1 YKYGNI
7 RRFNKNIT
15 FYEKKTNISLCL
27 KNQNLIRQRENNNT
41 YYLSNNVGYI
51 KTNIYDMSRKN
62 ENNVP
67 QHFCDNERNKE
78 IVGSTG
84 FFSTHNN
91 KDRHLNKYT
100 VSHNKYKN
108 YSPNKD
114 RDISREEN
122 VFIKN
127 NLQEEKIDKLNRKS
141 DELNVQENYNNT
153 KEKSSINAFND
164 LKKNEENNKNK
175 NKFGT
180 STQNR
185 LDNICNSKCNDKFN
199 TEKNNDKSLL
209 QVDKLDCKEI
219 NCYHT
224 SNDNM
229 KNENDNNF
237 SCDYKYNRDMKKKD
251 PKDNNYIDVSLYNYN
266 KYKQN
271 NYHDKYKQTNY
282 HDKYKQNNY
291 NDKYNDNNYND
302 KYNDNNYNDKY
313 NDNNYNDKYNDKY
326 NDHNY
331 NDKYNDNNY
340 NNIQYN
346 HNILPTNK
354 DVLVFKTNQQS
365 KHHTDI
371 LYNNN
376 NEEKENG
383 LHKNFNVN
391 ENIKNMIYEDNYNQ
405 SIKRKRNL
413 PPTSYKTITDRERSR
428 SKNTSNINNK
438 SSEIK
443 NKSTI
448 CTSGNLVNLL
458 KNNKENNITSK
469 DKNYDT
475 HIYNTIDNDKHV
487 EKYNTNK
494 KYCNNY
500 MTNKTNNNINNNIHN
515 NINNNI
521 NNNNYSTHQ
530 KYNLYYYT
538 HYDRFYLKRR
548 KTYANDNNQM

>member
-1 YKYGNI
+1 MEKQREILKRILTNKLKKREQERKMERQQKRESLIEKNKIIQKFIEINNDNNLYHNKYKSGNI

-27 KNQNLIRQRENNNT
+27 KNQNLIKERENNGT

-62 ENNVP
+62 EKNEP

-78 IVGSTG
+78 IVGSTD

-91 KDRHLNKYT
+91 KDRNLNKYT
-100 VSHNKYKN
+100 LSHNKYKK

-114 RDISREEN
+114 RDILREET

-141 DELNVQENYNNT
+141 EELNVQENYNNT

-164 LKKNEENNKNK
+164 LKKNEDKNK
-175 NKFGT
+175 NNIGT

-185 LDNICNSKCNDKFN
+185 LDDICNNKCNDKFN

-209 QVDKLDCKEI
+209 QVDKLDYKEI

-229 KNENDNNF
+229 KNENGNNF
-237 SCDYKYNRDMKKKD
+237 SCDYKYNRDIKKKD
-251 PKDNNYIDVSLYNYN
+251 PQDNNYIGIH
-266 KYKQN
+266 KN
-271 NYHDKYKQTNY
+271 NNT
-282 HDKYKQNNY
+282 
-291 NDKYNDNNYND
+291 
-302 KYNDNNYNDKY
+302 
-313 NDNNYNDKYNDKY
+313 
-326 NDHNY
+326 
-331 NDKYNDNNY
+331 
-340 NNIQYN
+340 QYN

-354 DVLVFKTNQQS
+354 DLLVFKTNQQS

-383 LHKNFNVN
+383 PHKNFNVN
-391 ENIKNMIYEDNYNQ
+391 ENIKNVIYEDNYNQ
-405 SIKRKRNL
+405 CIKRKRNS
-413 PPTSYKTITDRERSR
+413 PPTSYKTIIDRERSI

-438 SSEIK
+438 SICIK

-448 CTSGNLVNLL
+448 CTSSNLVNLL
-458 KNNKENNITSK
+458 KNNKENNIISK

-500 MTNKTNNNINNNIHN
+500 MTNKTYNNIHN

-521 NNNNYSTHQ
+521 IHNNNNINNNNNNYSTHQ

>member
-1 YKYGNI
+1 MEKQREILKRILTNKLKKREQERKMERQQKRESLIEKNKIIQKFIEINNDNNLYHNKYKSGNI

-27 KNQNLIRQRENNNT
+27 KNQNLIKERENNGT

-62 ENNVP
+62 EKNEP

-78 IVGSTG
+78 IVGSTD

-91 KDRHLNKYT
+91 KDRNLNKYT
-100 VSHNKYKN
+100 LSHNKYKK

-114 RDISREEN
+114 RDILREET

-141 DELNVQENYNNT
+141 EELNVQENYNNT

-164 LKKNEENNKNK
+164 LKKNEDKNK
-175 NKFGT
+175 NNIGT

-185 LDNICNSKCNDKFN
+185 LDDICNNKCNDKFN

-209 QVDKLDCKEI
+209 QVDKLDYKEI

-229 KNENDNNF
+229 KNENGNNF
-237 SCDYKYNRDMKKKD
+237 SCDYKYNRDIKKKD
-251 PKDNNYIDVSLYNYN
+251 PQDNNYIGIH
-266 KYKQN
+266 KN
-271 NYHDKYKQTNY
+271 NNT
-282 HDKYKQNNY
+282 
-291 NDKYNDNNYND
+291 
-302 KYNDNNYNDKY
+302 
-313 NDNNYNDKYNDKY
+313 
-326 NDHNY
+326 
-331 NDKYNDNNY
+331 
-340 NNIQYN
+340 QYN

-354 DVLVFKTNQQS
+354 DLLVFKTNQQS

-383 LHKNFNVN
+383 PHKNFNVN
-391 ENIKNMIYEDNYNQ
+391 ENIKNVIYEDNYNQ
-405 SIKRKRNL
+405 CIKRKRNS
-413 PPTSYKTITDRERSR
+413 PPTSYKTIIDRERSR

-438 SSEIK
+438 SICIK

-448 CTSGNLVNLL
+448 CTSSNLVNLL
-458 KNNKENNITSK
+458 KNNKENNIISK

-500 MTNKTNNNINNNIHN
+500 MTNKTYNNIHN

-521 NNNNYSTHQ
+521 IHNNNNINNNNNNYSTHQ